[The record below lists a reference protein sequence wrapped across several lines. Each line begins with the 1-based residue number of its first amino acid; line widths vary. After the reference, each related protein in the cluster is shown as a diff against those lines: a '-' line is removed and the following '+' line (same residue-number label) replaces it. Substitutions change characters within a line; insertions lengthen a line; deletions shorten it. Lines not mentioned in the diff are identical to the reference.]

1 MAKKKKQPPEKW
13 ENQGFNERFERLY
26 IGQLTHPAM
35 LSLKP
40 RAFRLYVYMKLQYK
54 GKETKSNPNGKK
66 EQFYCNWKMMSKDY
80 PLYNNKN
87 SLYSDIKVLIEQGFI
102 ECVERNKNT
111 RDKNV
116 YAFSDK
122 WTKVD

>member
-1 MAKKKKQPPEKW
+1 
-13 ENQGFNERFERLY
+13 
-26 IGQLTHPAM
+26 
-35 LSLKP
+35 
-40 RAFRLYVYMKLQYK
+40 
-54 GKETKSNPNGKK
+54 
-66 EQFYCNWKMMSKDY
+66 MSKDY